1 MHRECGRAEAVV
13 RSRCRRRLLCVSAMP
28 VLLVLPDGRRVP
40 LEKPVVS
47 VGSDPACDVVLDA
60 PGVKGSHALLFRDAR
75 GWGVSPA
82 GKGCEVRVRGRRVE
96 LATLG
101 PGEGFTVGTVSLSL
115 VDEAPPRPTPEAP
128 GRGRLVPV
136 LAGFASRLLVQRP
149 PAELLETAMRGLSE
163 ATAAD
168 VGFLVSAEGPHRRVL
183 CATGPLPKAEVV
195 DSLVDRVLA
204 SGAPVLVEDVTAD
217 AALAGAPSVVSLRL
231 TSALV
236 LPLRAGPAPLSA
248 VYLGRRA
255 GSPPFSAVEL
265 EEAMALSSLAA
276 LLLVTSRELTEL
288 RTQVDNLTQRIEAAT
303 FEGLIGESPPMRALY
318 RQVERLGPTSLNV
331 LIQGETGTG
340 KELVARALHR
350 RSGRR
355 GRLVAINCAALPE
368 SLIEREL
375 FGHVRGAFSGAG
387 ADRAGLVEAADAGTL
402 FLDEIGD
409 MPLTLQ
415 TRLLRVVQERE
426 VTRLGE
432 VHPRKVDVRVVSA
445 THAPLKA
452 AVERGAF
459 RADLLFRLDEVRVD
473 VPPLRERGDDVLLI
487 AHQVLSQEGRR
498 ARGFTQKATEALRGH
513 PFPGNVRELVSRV
526 RRAAV
531 LATGELLGP
540 EDLELGGDGAP
551 LTPLEEARDAFVQR
565 YVREAI
571 ARCGGSKKEAAQA
584 LGIGLRSLF
593 RYLGEGE

>member
-1 MHRECGRAEAVV
+1 
-13 RSRCRRRLLCVSAMP
+13 MP

>member
-1 MHRECGRAEAVV
+1 
-13 RSRCRRRLLCVSAMP
+13 MP

-47 VGSDPACDVVLDA
+47 VGSDAACDVVLDA
-60 PGVKGSHALLFRDAR
+60 SGVKPSHALLFRDAR
-75 GWGVSPA
+75 GWTVSPA
-82 GKGCEVRVRGRRVE
+82 GKGCDVRVRGKRVE
-96 LATLG
+96 LAPLT
-101 PGEGFTVGTVSLSL
+101 PGDAFTVGSATLTLASEE
-115 VDEAPPRPTPEAP
+115 EAKTSPASPSHS
-128 GRGRLVPV
+128 RGRLVTV
-136 LAGFASRLLVQRP
+136 LADFASRLLVQRP
-149 PAELLETAMRGLSE
+149 PAELLEVAMRGLAE
-163 ATAAD
+163 ATGAD
-168 VGFLVSAEGPHRRVL
+168 VGFLVSTEGARRQVL
-183 CATGPLPKAEVV
+183 CATGPVPDAAVA
-195 DSLVDRVLA
+195 DSLVDRVVA
-204 SGAPVLVEDVTAD
+204 SGAPVLVADVASD
-217 AALAGAPSVVSLRL
+217 AVLAGAPSVVSLRL
-231 TSALV
+231 ASALV

-248 VYLGRRA
+248 VYLGRRV
-255 GSPPFSAVEL
+255 GRPPFSATEL

-276 LLLVTSRELTEL
+276 LLLATSRELTEL
-288 RTQVDNLTQRIEAAT
+288 RTQVDSLTQRIEAAT

-318 RQVERLGPTSLNV
+318 RQVERLGPTSLHV

-340 KELVARALHR
+340 KEWVAKALHR

-375 FGHVRGAFSGAG
+375 FGHARGAFSGAG
-387 ADRAGLVEAADAGTL
+387 GDRPGLVEAADGGTL

-409 MPLTLQ
+409 MPLSLQ
-415 TRLLRVVQERE
+415 SRLLRVVQERE

-432 VHPRKVDVRVVSA
+432 NHPRKVDVRVLSA
-445 THAPLKA
+445 SHKPLKA
-452 AVERGAF
+452 LVEQGAF
-459 RADLLFRLDEVRVD
+459 RADLLFRLDEVRVE

-487 AHQVLSQEGRR
+487 AHHVLTQEGRR

-531 LATGELLGP
+531 LASGELIGP
-540 EDLELGGDGAP
+540 EDLELGGDDAP
-551 LTPLEEARDAFVQR
+551 LTPLDEARDAFVQR

-571 ARCGGSKKEAAQA
+571 ARSGGSKKDAAQA